1 MRDWH
6 NRQTDKKWIRCQRC
20 FFLKTVT
27 SDDHFLCGTPPS
39 QRTDPTEAGE
49 MMKGICVGHFDRLCL
64 SKMHNR
70 NVYETDGSSFSWIS
84 GAQTPRQRWMNS
96 CWATEKCPA
105 LFNWLLHTQEEKKE
119 WYRKNNGKRERR
131 RRCFIFFFLKDS
143 MEYQTLW
150 VLGFLLWVK
159 RKSSERPLLVC
170 DFSHLLC
177 TVKSEK
183 EDAPLPT
190 NYLYVWTFAFC
201 LFQYKKEKEQKICLM
216 ISEKSPV
223 WSGSL

>member
-1 MRDWH
+1 MITSSVVRHLNARELTPLKLARWWKGFVLDIL
-6 NRQTDKKWIRCQRC
+6 TDFVWVRCTTERSMKQMDQAFRGY
-20 FFLKTVT
+20 LVLRLQD
-27 SDDHFLCGTPPS
+27 SGGWTPAWQQKSALP
-39 QRTDPTEAGE
+39 
-49 MMKGICVGHFDRLCL
+49 CL
-64 SKMHNR
+64 N
-70 NVYETDGSSFSWIS
+70 D
-84 GAQTPRQRWMNS
+84 S
-96 CWATEKCPA
+96 CIHRK
-105 LFNWLLHTQEEKKE
+105 KKE
-119 WYRKNNGKRERR
+119 RYRKYNGKRERR
-131 RRCFIFFFLKDS
+131 RRCFVLFFLKDS

-150 VLGFLLWVK
+150 VLGCLLW
-159 RKSSERPLLVC
+159 KSSERPLLVC